1 MVSSRE
7 KKTYTSMICIDGK
20 RMAAMRE
27 IAKTAFGEA
36 FLFIEIY
43 DGRFVVHANDKI
55 NVDAYTNFK
64 DKYKLCRVKVYQE
77 LLEFPEFKNENKR
90 VILP

>member
-1 MVSSRE
+1 MAPPE
-7 KKTYTSMICIDGK
+7 KKIYTSTICIDGK

-43 DGRFVVHANDKI
+43 DGRFVVTANDKI
-55 NVDAYTNFK
+55 NVDAYHHFK
-64 DKYKLCRVKVYQE
+64 EKYKLCRVRVYQE
-77 LLEFPEFKNENKR
+77 LIGFPELKNERKR
-90 VILP
+90 